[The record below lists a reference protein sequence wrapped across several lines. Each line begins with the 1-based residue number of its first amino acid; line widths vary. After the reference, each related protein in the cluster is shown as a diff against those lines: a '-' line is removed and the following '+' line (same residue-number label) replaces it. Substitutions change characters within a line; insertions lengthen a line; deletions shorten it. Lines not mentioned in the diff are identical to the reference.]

1 MKPATNSR
9 RNLYILAFSLV
20 VVMLGYGIV
29 IPVIPFY
36 VEGMGAGGAE
46 LGLLIASYAF
56 MRLIFGPLW
65 GSLSDRIGR
74 KPVLMIGVVGFAVA
88 MFFFGLATELWMVF
102 AARILSGLLSSA
114 TAPTTMA
121 YIGDSTSEEERGRG
135 MGVLGA
141 AVGLGTVLGPGL
153 GGLLSGD
160 SLATPFFVAA
170 GLSLLAVLLI
180 YLLLPESLPAEARR
194 TATSGGLG
202 EQVRLVRKALLS
214 PIGALLL
221 LAFVI
226 TFGIT
231 TFYGIFALY
240 VLERFG
246 YGAKEV
252 GAILMGMGLVSAV
265 GQGLLSGPATKR
277 WGEARVI
284 RVAVLGGAVAY
295 LLMLPATS
303 AVALLLAIG
312 FFILATALLIP
323 ALLALTSRLATL
335 EQGITM
341 GLSNSAMSLGR
352 IAGPLLGGFVFDL
365 NIIYPFLAGAAVMFA
380 GFVITLTGLQQERG
394 GAPNAELRPAEK

>member
-1 MKPATNSR
+1 MRVETDRKT
-9 RNLYILAFSLV
+9 LYALAFALV
-20 VVMLGYGIV
+20 VVTLGYGIV

-36 VEGMGAGGAE
+36 IEGMGAGGTE
-46 LGLLIASYAF
+46 LGLLIASYAL
-56 MRLIFGPLW
+56 MRLLFGPLW

-74 KPVLMIGVVGFAVA
+74 KPVLMIGVFGYAAA
-88 MFFFGLATELWMVF
+88 MLFFGLATELWMVF

-121 YIGDSTSEEERGRG
+121 YIGDSTSEEERGKG
-135 MGVLGA
+135 MGILGA

-153 GGLLSGD
+153 GGLLSGG

-170 GLSLLAVLLI
+170 GLSILAVLLI
-180 YLLLPESLPAEARR
+180 YLLLPESLPAEARQ
-194 TATSGGLG
+194 AAASNGPGAQLG
-202 EQVRLVRKALLS
+202 MMRKALWS
-214 PIGALLL
+214 PIGTLLL
-221 LAFVI
+221 LAFVV

-246 YGAKEV
+246 YGPKEV
-252 GAILMGMGLVSAV
+252 GAIMMVMGLVMAA
-265 GQGLLSGPATKR
+265 GQGLLSGPAIKR
-277 WGEARVI
+277 WGEVRVI
-284 RVAVLGGAVAY
+284 KGAMLAGAAGY
-295 LLMLPATS
+295 LLMMPATS
-303 AVALLLAIG
+303 ALALMLTIG
-312 FFILATALLIP
+312 FFMLATALLVP
-323 ALLALTSRLATL
+323 ALMALTSKLTTL

-380 GFVITLTGLQQERG
+380 GFVISLAGVQRPRE
-394 GAPNAELRPAEK
+394 GAPKTELRPAEK